1 VLAGLPAAVTGTAA
15 RRRPLT
21 DIAVAPSAATTAV
34 GPLASAFSAVAR
46 WGDSLIRRRRGSDV
60 RAGSDGPTADRSWTS
75 RSLGRSSTRTPTSAV
90 TASAAPAAHRSRAR
104 PLRSVVGAG
113 APDRG
118 VPTSVR
124 PLIPSDRPVFRLPSI
139 GSARTISPARNPA
152 GGGRAVPGTN
162 HLDRT
167 VSTAR
172 RAESVDEPAQLLRSR
187 GTSVSPPALDDRPR
201 TGHRPADPVGDHAL
215 SPEYPAVGPH
225 TRTGSAGLL
234 LRQAIPS
241 SAVIAAVSTSMIRRM
256 PPSPPRGTPRLA
268 SHRQPAPGDRRDPD
282 VPRSADPSWSFAAAG
297 TAGTAADRIRTG
309 PTIGA
314 RTRGSR
320 SVTLSPAGF
329 GGSTGWAAD
338 PSATAEP
345 RLDPASGRRP
355 SLVDLVPP
363 SLFDR
368 ARAGLA
374 AAGPGAA
381 IDVDRFAVRPPGTA
395 VAKPEGAQV
404 DTNDIPPERQRIADA
419 LTPREWDELVD
430 VIVDRLED
438 RIRDELAR
446 RGRRF
451 TPGVL

>member
-1 VLAGLPAAVTGTAA
+1 M
-15 RRRPLT
+15 
-21 DIAVAPSAATTAV
+21 
-34 GPLASAFSAVAR
+34 
-46 WGDSLIRRRRGSDV
+46 
-60 RAGSDGPTADRSWTS
+60 
-75 RSLGRSSTRTPTSAV
+75 
-90 TASAAPAAHRSRAR
+90 
-104 PLRSVVGAG
+104 
-113 APDRG
+113 
-118 VPTSVR
+118 
-124 PLIPSDRPVFRLPSI
+124 
-139 GSARTISPARNPA
+139 
-152 GGGRAVPGTN
+152 
-162 HLDRT
+162 
-167 VSTAR
+167 
-172 RAESVDEPAQLLRSR
+172 
-187 GTSVSPPALDDRPR
+187 SVSPTALADRAR
-201 TGHRPADPVGDHAL
+201 TEHRPAGERLVTPARSRIAGDPPVA
-215 SPEYPAVGPH
+215 AA
-225 TRTGSAGLL
+225 GSAGLL

-241 SAVIAAVSTSMIRRM
+241 TAVIAAASTSMIRRM

-268 SHRQPAPGDRRDPD
+268 SHRQPAPGDRREPD

-381 IDVDRFAVRPPGTA
+381 VDVDRFAVRPPGTA
-395 VAKPEGAQV
+395 VANPEGAQV